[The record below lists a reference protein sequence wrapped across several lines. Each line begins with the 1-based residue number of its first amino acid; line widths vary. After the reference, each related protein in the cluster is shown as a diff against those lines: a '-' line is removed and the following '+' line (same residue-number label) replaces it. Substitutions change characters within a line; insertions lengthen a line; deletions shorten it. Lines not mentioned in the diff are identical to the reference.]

1 MTTTLLRQRMIE
13 DLQLRSLAESTQEN
27 YVRAVRQLAEHY
39 DKPPDEITEEELRQ
53 YFLYL
58 KNVKRASNSTCTVA
72 LCGIKFFYQ
81 HSLKRAW
88 PTLDLVRLPQEQKLP
103 TVLSFEEV
111 HRVLTCLR
119 QPHYR
124 VCLSTIY
131 SCGLRL
137 REGVYL
143 QVADID
149 SARMLIHVRHGKGAK
164 DRYVPLP
171 QRTLGLLRDYWT
183 SHRHPTWIFP
193 CRGEITATKPIC
205 PSCVQHALRSA
216 LKESGIQKR
225 ATVHTLRHSWAT
237 HLLEASVNLRIIQ
250 AYLGHRSPR
259 TTAIYTHLTR
269 KTDVLAAEAIN
280 RLMDELVW

>member
-1 MTTTLLRQRMIE
+1 MTSLRQRMIE
-13 DLQLRSLAESTQEN
+13 DLQLRGLSPRTQDA
-27 YVRAVRQLAEHY
+27 YVRAVRLLAEHY

-58 KNVKRASNSTCTVA
+58 KNEKCASISTCRIA

-88 PTLDLVRLPQEQKLP
+88 PTLDFVRLPQEQKLP

-111 HRVLTCLR
+111 HQVLTCLR
-119 QPHYR
+119 LPHYR

-137 REGVYL
+137 QEGVYL
-143 QVADID
+143 QIADID

-171 QRTLGLLRDYWT
+171 HRTLGLLRGYWA
-183 SHRHPTWIFP
+183 SHRHPTLIFP
-193 CRGEITATKPIC
+193 SRREITATKPIC
-205 PSCVQHALRSA
+205 PSSVQHAFRRA

-225 ATVHTLRHSWAT
+225 ATIHTLRHSWAT
-237 HLLEASVNLRIIQ
+237 HLLEAGVNLRFIQ
-250 AYLGHRSPR
+250 TYLGHRSLLS
-259 TTAIYTHLTR
+259 TAIYTHLTR
-269 KTDVLAAEAIN
+269 KSDALAAETIN